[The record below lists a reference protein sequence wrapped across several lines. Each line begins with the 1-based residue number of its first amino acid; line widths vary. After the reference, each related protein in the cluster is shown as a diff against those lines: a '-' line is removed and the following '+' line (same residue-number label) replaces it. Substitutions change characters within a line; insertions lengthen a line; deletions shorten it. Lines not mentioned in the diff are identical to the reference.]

1 MTKHKINDINWKCA
15 LLAIA
20 LLIGLIA
27 PKTTHAQTII
37 RDTEIENTLKEWTAP
52 LFKAANIDQNGVN
65 IVLVQSPQINAFVSG
80 GANIFIYTGLIQKTK
95 TPEELIGVLAHEL
108 GHISGGHLIGLRSAS
123 TRASYEAILGTIV
136 GIGAAILTG
145 NGEAATAVIAGTQG
159 IANSRLLSHSRINE
173 SAADQAALTFMNASN
188 INPQGLATFFKTLE
202 SQELL
207 PASQQNPYV
216 RTHPITRDRIDAIE
230 GKSQKSHAYGR
241 ATPPKWVEQH
251 ARMNAKLTAFIN
263 PDHVPW
269 TYSDTDK
276 SIPATYARAIAA
288 YRKNK
293 TTEALTLIDT
303 LLAQEPKNPYFLELK
318 GQMLLDFGK
327 PEQATKY
334 YKQSVSYLKDSPL
347 IRMAYAHALLESPH
361 NAKNNKQAINDLKR
375 ALISEPR
382 SPRIHRLLATAYGRQ
397 NNQPAAKLHLA
408 EEATLQRRIPD
419 ARTHATFVIQN
430 TPKSS
435 RLHLQAQDLLQYLQQ
450 IDKKWKK

>member
-1 MTKHKINDINWKCA
+1 MKKHKINDINIKRVVSA
-15 LLAIA
+15 LIIA
-20 LLIGLIA
+20 LFA
-27 PKTTHAQTII
+27 FVPHASNAQTII

-123 TRASYEAILGTIV
+123 TRASYETILGTIV

-145 NGEAATAVIAGTQG
+145 SGEAATAVIAGSQG
-159 IANSRLLSHSRINE
+159 LSQSRLLSHSRINE
-173 SAADQAALTFMNASN
+173 SAADQAALTFMNAGN
-188 INPQGLATFFKTLE
+188 INPQGLAAFFKTLE

-230 GKSQKSHAYGR
+230 GKSQKSSAYGQPS
-241 ATPPKWVEQH
+241 PPKWAEQH
-251 ARMNAKLTAFIN
+251 ARMNAKLIAFIN
-263 PDHVPW
+263 PDHIQW

-276 SIPATYARAIAA
+276 SIPALYARSIAA

-293 TTEALTLIDT
+293 TTKALALIDT
-303 LLAQEPKNPYFLELK
+303 LLTKEPQNPYFLELK

-334 YKQSVSYLKDSPL
+334 YKQSVSHLNNAPL

-361 NAKNNKQAINDLKR
+361 NTQNNTQAIDYLKR
-375 ALISEPR
+375 AQIVEPR
-382 SPRIHRLLATAYGRQ
+382 SARIHRLLATAYGRE

-408 EEATLQRRIPD
+408 EEAALQRRIPD
-419 ARTHATFVIQN
+419 ARTHATFTLQN

-435 RLHLQAQDLLQYLQQ
+435 RLNLQAQDLLAHLQS
-450 IDKKWKK
+450 IDKKGKK